1 MTSGQIF
8 HFKAKVFSL
17 EDFIL
22 CRICGSSWRFAFRPS
37 PPNPTIY
44 YFTCMFASPTS
55 TSVILLGSIC
65 YPGGETASY
74 PATRSCWVKLLLRT
88 QLVGARSNPY
98 RKATETLR
106 MKFSSNFEE
115 TGFEFCLEPW
125 LGDWK
130 NCVHLF
136 SECRE
141 YLTVSLASVSNKYSC
156 FLRLWCTS
164 TLEFCAKHY
173 HPFRNNIVVKKH
185 FTLLW
190 HALHAILKKR
200 EVTAFL
206 NLLVSVE
213 NNLWK
218 SSQREKLLVDIQS
231 P

>member
-8 HFKAKVFSL
+8 HFKAKAFSL

-74 PATRSCWVKLLLRT
+74 PATRSCWLKLLLRT
-88 QLVGARSNPY
+88 QLVGARSNPN
-98 RKATETLR
+98 RKATETLL

-130 NCVHLF
+130 NCVHLLF
-136 SECRE
+136 Q
-141 YLTVSLASVSNKYSC
+141 SVGNTSP
-156 FLRLWCTS
+156 FLS
-164 TLEFCAKHY
+164 H
-173 HPFRNNIVVKKH
+173 
-185 FTLLW
+185 
-190 HALHAILKKR
+190 
-200 EVTAFL
+200 
-206 NLLVSVE
+206 LLVTNIHAFYVYGAQARSSFALNTITHFE
-213 NNLWK
+213 IILSLK
-218 SSQREKLLVDIQS
+218 SISLFSGTHYTQY
-231 P
+231 

>member
-130 NCVHLF
+130 NCVHLLF
-136 SECRE
+136 Q
-141 YLTVSLASVSNKYSC
+141 SVGNTSP
-156 FLRLWCTS
+156 FLS
-164 TLEFCAKHY
+164 H
-173 HPFRNNIVVKKH
+173 
-185 FTLLW
+185 
-190 HALHAILKKR
+190 
-200 EVTAFL
+200 
-206 NLLVSVE
+206 LLVTNIHAFYVYGAQARSSFALNTITHFE
-213 NNLWK
+213 IILSLK
-218 SSQREKLLVDIQS
+218 SISLYSGTHYTQY
-231 P
+231 

>member
-55 TSVILLGSIC
+55 TCGNSAREHLLSWGW
-65 YPGGETASY
+65 TASY
-74 PATRSCWVKLLLRT
+74 PATRSCWLKLLLRT
-88 QLVGARSNPY
+88 QLVGARSNPN

-130 NCVHLF
+130 NCVHLLF
-136 SECRE
+136 Q
-141 YLTVSLASVSNKYSC
+141 SVGNTSP
-156 FLRLWCTS
+156 FLS
-164 TLEFCAKHY
+164 H
-173 HPFRNNIVVKKH
+173 
-185 FTLLW
+185 
-190 HALHAILKKR
+190 
-200 EVTAFL
+200 
-206 NLLVSVE
+206 LLVTNIHAFYVYGAQAR
-213 NNLWK
+213 
-218 SSQREKLLVDIQS
+218 SSFALNTITHFEII
-231 P
+231 

>member
-8 HFKAKVFSL
+8 PFKAKVFSL

-130 NCVHLF
+130 NCVHLLFQSVGNTSSFF
-136 SECRE
+136 S
-141 YLTVSLASVSNKYSC
+141 
-156 FLRLWCTS
+156 
-164 TLEFCAKHY
+164 H
-173 HPFRNNIVVKKH
+173 
-185 FTLLW
+185 
-190 HALHAILKKR
+190 
-200 EVTAFL
+200 
-206 NLLVSVE
+206 LLVTNIHAFYVYGAQARSSFALNTITHFE
-213 NNLWK
+213 IILSLK
-218 SSQREKLLVDIQS
+218 SISLYSGTHYTQY
-231 P
+231 

>member
-8 HFKAKVFSL
+8 HFKAKAFSL

-74 PATRSCWVKLLLRT
+74 PATRSCWLKLLLRT
-88 QLVGARSNPY
+88 QLVGARSNPN

-130 NCVHLF
+130 NCVHLLF
-136 SECRE
+136 Q
-141 YLTVSLASVSNKYSC
+141 SVGNTSP
-156 FLRLWCTS
+156 FLS
-164 TLEFCAKHY
+164 H
-173 HPFRNNIVVKKH
+173 
-185 FTLLW
+185 
-190 HALHAILKKR
+190 
-200 EVTAFL
+200 
-206 NLLVSVE
+206 LLVTNIHAFYVYGAQARSSFALNTITHFE
-213 NNLWK
+213 IILSLK
-218 SSQREKLLVDIQS
+218 SISLFSGTHYTQY
-231 P
+231 

>member
-8 HFKAKVFSL
+8 HFKAKAFSL

-74 PATRSCWVKLLLRT
+74 PATRSCWLKLLLRT
-88 QLVGARSNPY
+88 QLVGARSNPN

-130 NCVHLF
+130 NCVHLLF
-136 SECRE
+136 Q
-141 YLTVSLASVSNKYSC
+141 SVGNTSP
-156 FLRLWCTS
+156 FLS
-164 TLEFCAKHY
+164 H
-173 HPFRNNIVVKKH
+173 
-185 FTLLW
+185 
-190 HALHAILKKR
+190 
-200 EVTAFL
+200 
-206 NLLVSVE
+206 LLVTNIHAFYVYGAQARSSFALNTITHFE
-213 NNLWK
+213 IILSLK
-218 SSQREKLLVDIQS
+218 SISLYSGTHCAQY
-231 P
+231 

>member
-55 TSVILLGSIC
+55 TCGNSAKEHLLSWGWNCLLSCNSILLSKI
-65 YPGGETASY
+65 AS
-74 PATRSCWVKLLLRT
+74 PNPVSRST
-88 QLVGARSNPY
+88 FEPY

-130 NCVHLF
+130 NCVHLLF
-136 SECRE
+136 Q
-141 YLTVSLASVSNKYSC
+141 SVGNTSP
-156 FLRLWCTS
+156 FLS
-164 TLEFCAKHY
+164 H
-173 HPFRNNIVVKKH
+173 
-185 FTLLW
+185 
-190 HALHAILKKR
+190 
-200 EVTAFL
+200 
-206 NLLVSVE
+206 LLVTNIHAFYVYGAQARSSFALNTITHFE
-213 NNLWK
+213 IILSLK
-218 SSQREKLLVDIQS
+218 SISLYSGTHYTQY
-231 P
+231 

>member
-130 NCVHLF
+130 NCVHLLF
-136 SECRE
+136 Q
-141 YLTVSLASVSNKYSC
+141 SVGNTSP
-156 FLRLWCTS
+156 FLS
-164 TLEFCAKHY
+164 H
-173 HPFRNNIVVKKH
+173 
-185 FTLLW
+185 
-190 HALHAILKKR
+190 
-200 EVTAFL
+200 
-206 NLLVSVE
+206 LLVTNIHAFYVYGAQARSSFALNTITHFE
-213 NNLWK
+213 IILSLK
-218 SSQREKLLVDIQS
+218 SISLFSGTHYTQY
-231 P
+231 

>member
-130 NCVHLF
+130 NCVHLLF
-136 SECRE
+136 Q
-141 YLTVSLASVSNKYSC
+141 SVGNTSP
-156 FLRLWCTS
+156 FLP
-164 TLEFCAKHY
+164 H
-173 HPFRNNIVVKKH
+173 
-185 FTLLW
+185 
-190 HALHAILKKR
+190 
-200 EVTAFL
+200 
-206 NLLVSVE
+206 LLVTNIHAFYVYGAQARSSFALNTITHFE
-213 NNLWK
+213 IILSLK
-218 SSQREKLLVDIQS
+218 SISLYSGTHCAQY
-231 P
+231 

>member
-8 HFKAKVFSL
+8 HFKAKAFSL

-55 TSVILLGSIC
+55 TCGNSAREHLLSWGW
-65 YPGGETASY
+65 TASY

-130 NCVHLF
+130 NCVHLLF
-136 SECRE
+136 QCVGNTSP
-141 YLTVSLASVSNKYSC
+141 
-156 FLRLWCTS
+156 FLS
-164 TLEFCAKHY
+164 H
-173 HPFRNNIVVKKH
+173 
-185 FTLLW
+185 
-190 HALHAILKKR
+190 
-200 EVTAFL
+200 
-206 NLLVSVE
+206 LLVTNIHAFYVYGAQAR
-213 NNLWK
+213 
-218 SSQREKLLVDIQS
+218 SSFALNTITHFEII
-231 P
+231 